1 MDLSLSVLYCNM
13 IDSKRYVL
21 ICITHLKKNCKC
33 DDLNR

>member
-21 ICITHLKKNCKC
+21 ICIIHLKKTVNVTI
-33 DDLNR
+33 